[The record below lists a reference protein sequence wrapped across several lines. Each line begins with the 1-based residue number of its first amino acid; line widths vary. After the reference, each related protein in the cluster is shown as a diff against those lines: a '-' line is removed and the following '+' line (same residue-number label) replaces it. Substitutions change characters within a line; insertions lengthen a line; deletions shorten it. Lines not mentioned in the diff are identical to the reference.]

1 MRHKDSSLGG
11 WDSDRLGALVT
22 NVPGAIYRCSPS
34 FDWAM
39 EFISETIEPITGYP
53 PAEFVHNHV
62 RTYASVIH
70 PDDRERVEEVVTEA
84 LGRHAPFELEYRVL
98 HVDGSLRWVLERGQ
112 GIFDEHGEVAF
123 LDGVICDITARKLA
137 EERLAFLAYHDP
149 LTGLPNRMLFRE
161 HLDVALRRAARAAS
175 DTPSATIC

>member
-1 MRHKDSSLGG
+1 MRHTDSSLGG

-70 PDDRERVEEVVTEA
+70 PDDRVRVEEVVT
-84 LGRHAPFELEYRVL
+84 
-98 HVDGSLRWVLERGQ
+98 
-112 GIFDEHGEVAF
+112 
-123 LDGVICDITARKLA
+123 
-137 EERLAFLAYHDP
+137 
-149 LTGLPNRMLFRE
+149 
-161 HLDVALRRAARAAS
+161 
-175 DTPSATIC
+175 